1 MLINDVDIKWKLLL
15 LMGIGVF
22 STYKSVEYMEIMKS
36 LAKEQNL
43 FMIIASSDFIYGTNY
58 QFCHS
63 YISKDLGMMSQEKC
77 VQAMG
82 RVGRRNTQKNYT
94 IRFRDDALIKKLF
107 IKDENKPEVINMKR
121 LLCNS

>member
-1 MLINDVDIKWKLLL
+1 MAVGA
-15 LMGIGVF
+15 GIAAAGIV
-22 STYKSVEYMEIMKS
+22 
-36 LAKEQNL
+36 
-43 FMIIASSDFIYGTNY
+43 G
-58 QFCHS
+58 
-63 YISKDLGMMSQEKC
+63 GMMSQEKC